1 MPNYLAV
8 FQNNMLIGEQNK
20 YVAGELMEL
29 NKTTEEYGI
38 VLSGK
43 DCAEIAEFRT
53 AALAENERIEIGIGA
68 VKRIIEE
75 FCESGYVS
83 QKNFKE
89 TVEGLLECFYT
100 IKSET
105 DDKVS
110 DDEAMEFLK
119 YLFETEAGGDINKLY
134 DSEAFDIFISRQS
147 GSKKGWADYREAG
160 EETEE

>member
-8 FQNNMLIGEQNK
+8 FQNNMLVGAQNR

-29 NKTTEEYGI
+29 SKTTEEYGI
-38 VLSGK
+38 VLSEK

-83 QKNFKE
+83 QSNFKE

-110 DDEAMEFLK
+110 DDEVMEFLK
-119 YLFETEAGGDINKLY
+119 YLFETEAGGDVSKLY
-134 DSEAFDIFISRQS
+134 DSEAFDIFISGRS
-147 GSKKGWADYREAG
+147 GNRSGWTDHDESAEDADE
-160 EETEE
+160 

>member
-8 FQNNMLIGEQNK
+8 FQNNTLIGAQNR

-38 VLSGK
+38 VLTGK
-43 DCAEIAEFRT
+43 DCAELAEFRSS
-53 AALAENERIEIGIGA
+53 ALAESERIEVGVGA

-83 QKNFKE
+83 QSNFKE

-110 DDEAMEFLK
+110 DDEVMEFLK

-134 DSEAFDIFISRQS
+134 DSEAFDIFISRQG
-147 GSKKGWADYREAG
+147 GSKG
-160 EETEE
+160 EWSEHNEEHSENED